1 MKGKLLLTVPLSPF
15 CLSGPAARVILLKH
29 KSSEASLF
37 KTLYWLPPHSEERPK
52 SLQNGLHGCAPP
64 HSHHLSSAALS
75 PRPRGDRLATVT
87 SSSLTHAKHAPTSGL
102 GTCSSL
108 RLLLTLS
115 FLSSLRSKVIT
126 VEAFSDHCALCA
138 YSPRPTFFLTYA
150 SFRFSTAL
158 TIVWPWSIHIFISC
172 LLPHHQNTYCMRAG
186 LCLLCSQLYP
196 QHQEQIQVLHD
207 YLLSFG
213 LTALS
218 SQSWSVIWFHDCY
231 FRPFCLSRQE
241 TGIL

>member
-1 MKGKLLLTVPLSPF
+1 MPLSPF

-64 HSHHLSSAALS
+64 HSHRLSSAALS

-158 TIVWPWSIHIFISC
+158 TVVWPWSIHIIYFLFAST
-172 LLPHHQNTYCMRAG
+172 P
-186 LCLLCSQLYP
+186 P
-196 QHQEQIQVLHD
+196 E
-207 YLLSFG
+207 YLLHVG
-213 LTALS
+213 RALS
-218 SQSWSVIWFHDCY
+218 ALFTAVSPAPRPDTGAPWLFVEPWFNSSFITELICDLISW
-231 FRPFCLSRQE
+231 L
-241 TGIL
+241 LL